1 MAGGWS
7 TQLKQQ
13 TNSLRCC
20 KSGGRKMIAIR
31 KTLVAVLALVV
42 LSAGATLAQAQ
53 RQTYRGTARS
63 VRQLILRIENRTDI
77 FRNSISARNQR
88 VYGGE
93 NLNTLVD
100 DLDRAVVQLRER
112 FDSRQSTAAD
122 AQEVLNRAALVDRL
136 ITNRNIRGTAVLS
149 SWTNLRADLNQL
161 ATVYGLRWPSLSQ
174 TYPNNNYPNNN
185 YPTTGSTY
193 GAARLTGTY
202 RLDPSQSD
210 DPGQA
215 ADRATQSLA
224 SGDRTR
230 LRDQLT
236 ARLESPDQL
245 AIQLS
250 GRNVTLAS
258 SRAPQITFSA
268 DGVERVETTNYGR
281 TIRARATLNGDQLIV
296 SSTGDRAT
304 EFNVTFRP
312 IDNGRRLNVTRSV
325 YVQGLSTPVIVQSIY
340 EKTSDVARF
349 DINTGPRAYPNN
361 NPTTDGTD
369 FIIANG
375 ETVVAVLD
383 NGLSTANA
391 RVDDRFTATVRQP
404 SQYEGATIEG
414 HVSSVERSGR
424 ITGRSQMT
432 LNFDTI
438 RLRDGRSYRFA
449 GIIDS
454 VRNAQGETVKIDN
467 EGTVRDDNQTTK
479 TAQRAAIGTAVG
491 AIIGAIAGGGK
502 GAAIGAIVG
511 AGGGAGSVYVQGRDD
526 LELERGTELVIR
538 ATGPR

>member
-1 MAGGWS
+1 
-7 TQLKQQ
+7 
-13 TNSLRCC
+13 
-20 KSGGRKMIAIR
+20 MIAIR
-31 KTLVAVLALVV
+31 KTLVAFLALVV

-77 FRNSISARNQR
+77 FRNSVNARNQR

-93 NLNTLVD
+93 NLNTLVE

-122 AQEVLNRAALVDRL
+122 AQEVLNRAALIDRL
-136 ITNRNIRGTAVLS
+136 ITNRNIRGAAVLS
-149 SWTNLRADLNQL
+149 SWTNLRTDLNQL
-161 ATVYGLRWPSLSQ
+161 ATVYGLSWPSLSQ

-193 GAARLTGTY
+193 GTARLTGTY

-230 LRDQLT
+230 LRDQLA

-281 TIRARATLNGDQLIV
+281 TIRARATLNGDQLTV
-296 SSTGDRAT
+296 SSTGDRAS

-325 YVQGLSTPVIVQSIY
+325 YVQGLSTPVVAQSIY

-349 DINTGPRAYPNN
+349 DINTGPQANPNN

-438 RLRDGRSYRFA
+438 RMRDGRSYRFA

>member
-1 MAGGWS
+1 
-7 TQLKQQ
+7 
-13 TNSLRCC
+13 
-20 KSGGRKMIAIR
+20 MIAIR
-31 KTLVAVLALVV
+31 KTLVAFLALVV
-42 LSAGATLAQAQ
+42 LSAGAMLAQAQ

-77 FRNSISARNQR
+77 FRNSINARNQR
-88 VYGGE
+88 AYGGE

-122 AQEVLNRAALVDRL
+122 AQEVLNRAALIDRL
-136 ITNRNIRGTAVLS
+136 ITNRNIRGAAVLS

-161 ATVYGLRWPSLSQ
+161 ATVYRLSWPSLSQ
-174 TYPNNNYPNNN
+174 TYPNNNYP
-185 YPTTGSTY
+185 TTGSTY
-193 GAARLTGTY
+193 GTTRLTGTY

-224 SGDRTR
+224 YGDRTR
-230 LRDQLT
+230 LRDQLA

-245 AIQLS
+245 AIELS

-281 TIRARATLNGDQLIV
+281 TIRARATINGDQLIV
-296 SSTGDRAT
+296 SSTGDRAS

-312 IDNGRRLNVTRSV
+312 IDNGRKLSVTRSV
-325 YVQGLSTPVIVQSIY
+325 YVQGLSTPVVVQSIY

-349 DINTGPRAYPNN
+349 DINTGPQAYPNN

-391 RVDDRFTATVRQP
+391 RVGDRFTATVRQP

-438 RLRDGRSYRFA
+438 RLRDARSYRFA

-454 VRNAQGETVKIDN
+454 VKNAQGETVKIDN